1 MAFRRPAESAS
12 VGVPSMSKRRF
23 LALVP
28 EDYSRKTL
36 FWATLALLVNV
47 AFAIFNAVLAVVNRS
62 VWYAA
67 LAGYYTA
74 LILLRGG
81 IVLAARRLNKRTYA
95 ASGRAEAEWKIYI
108 ASGAVLFAFE
118 LAMVIAVTEMII
130 GDRPVQG
137 GEISAITTAAYT
149 FYKAVMAIIH
159 LVRARRHGG
168 PVAQALRTVNI
179 ADACISMVSLT
190 VLLIATFGDGAG
202 MIAMKASVGFGAV
215 AVTAAMAAGILVS
228 GIRSLRRVR
237 AAESTAAD
245 GEAEG
250 FR

>member
-1 MAFRRPAESAS
+1 MEDLYRKAGHSYLRLSSPWSL
-12 VGVPSMSKRRF
+12 PSPKWS
-23 LALVP
+23 
-28 EDYSRKTL
+28 S
-36 FWATLALLVNV
+36 
-47 AFAIFNAVLAVVNRS
+47 
-62 VWYAA
+62 
-67 LAGYYTA
+67 
-74 LILLRGG
+74 G
-81 IVLAARRLNKRTYA
+81 IGRY
-95 ASGRAEAEWKIYI
+95 RAE
-108 ASGAVLFAFE
+108 
-118 LAMVIAVTEMII
+118 
-130 GDRPVQG
+130 
-137 GEISAITTAAYT
+137 EISAITTAAYT

-159 LVRARRHGG
+159 LVRAHRHGG
-168 PVAQALRTVNI
+168 PVAQALRAVNI